1 VTLFQFVTV
10 ISKSDRVKNRDLRPN
25 TMEEKAMFERKHKGQ
40 TMDRRD
46 FLKISGILGIGVAS
60 GGLLP
65 ISESVAFNRK
75 LYKVTDAKMGM
86 GTFVSITALH
96 PSKIQAQEVIG
107 MAFEEMD
114 RLTNL
119 LDRYRSDS
127 PIGRLNREGALLD
140 VPPEVAEVVARSL
153 YFHELSHGAFDITVQ
168 PLVDLYKKDFAA
180 HGRAPSDA
188 ELDKVLDLVDSR
200 SMSFD
205 GKSIRFKK
213 ESMGITLDGIAKGYI
228 IDRAAELIKA
238 TGIQHALIN
247 AGGDIRAAGGKKDG
261 SPWKVGIQNPDK
273 EGPFVDMVKMANGA
287 VATSG
292 NYDVYFDEEKLFH
305 HIVNPKTGVSPRE
318 TSSVSVIAANVM
330 DADALSTTAFVLEPK
345 AAKRFIDGLPGTE
358 CLILGQKKNRV
369 ISKGWPA

>member
-1 VTLFQFVTV
+1 M
-10 ISKSDRVKNRDLRPN
+10 S
-25 TMEEKAMFERKHKGQ
+25 EREHSRH
-40 TMDRRD
+40 TMDRRN

-86 GTFVSITALH
+86 GTFVAMTALH
-96 PSKIQAQEVIG
+96 PSKIQAEQVIG

-114 RLTNL
+114 RLTKL

-127 PIGRLNREGALLD
+127 PIGALNREGMLLD
-140 VPPEVAEVVARSL
+140 MPPEVAEVVARSL

-180 HGRAPSDA
+180 NGRAPSEA

-200 SMSFD
+200 AMSFD
-205 GKSIRFKK
+205 RKSIRFKK

-228 IDRAAELIKA
+228 IDKAAEMIRAA
-238 TGIQHALIN
+238 GIQHALIN
-247 AGGDIRAAGGKKDG
+247 AGGDIRAVGGKKDG
-261 SPWKVGIQNPDK
+261 TPWKVGIQNPDK
-273 EGPFVDMVKMANGA
+273 EGPYVDMVKMANGA

-292 NYDVYFDEEKLFH
+292 NYEIYFDKEKLFH
-305 HIVNPKTGVSPRE
+305 HIVNPKTGVSPRQ
-318 TSSVSVIAANVM
+318 TSSVSVMASNVM
-330 DADALSTTAFVLEPK
+330 DADALSTAAFVLEPE

-358 CLILGQKKNRV
+358 CLILRDEKNRV
-369 ISKGWPA
+369 LSKGWPA

>member
-1 VTLFQFVTV
+1 M
-10 ISKSDRVKNRDLRPN
+10 S
-25 TMEEKAMFERKHKGQ
+25 EREHSRH
-40 TMDRRD
+40 TMDRRN

-75 LYKVTDAKMGM
+75 LHKVTDAKMGM
-86 GTFVSITALH
+86 GTFVAMTALH
-96 PSKIQAQEVIG
+96 PSKIQAEQVIG

-114 RLTNL
+114 RLTKL

-127 PIGRLNREGALLD
+127 PIGALNKEGMLLD
-140 VPPEVAEVVARSL
+140 MPPEVAEVVARSL

-168 PLVDLYKKDFAA
+168 PLVDLYKKDFAVL
-180 HGRAPSDA
+180 GRAPSEA

-200 SMSFD
+200 AMSFD

-228 IDRAAELIKA
+228 IDKAAEIIRAA
-238 TGIQHALIN
+238 GIQHALIN
-247 AGGDIRAAGGKKDG
+247 AGGDIRAVGGKKDG
-261 SPWKVGIQNPDK
+261 TPWKVGIQNPDK
-273 EGPFVDMVKMANGA
+273 EGPYVDMVKMANGA

-292 NYDVYFDEEKLFH
+292 NYEVYFDKEKLFH
-305 HIVNPKTGVSPRE
+305 HIVNPKTGVSPRQ
-318 TSSVSVIAANVM
+318 TSSVSVMASNVM
-330 DADALSTTAFVLEPK
+330 DADALSTTAFVLEPE

-358 CLILGQKKNRV
+358 CLILRDQKNRV
-369 ISKGWPA
+369 LSKGWPA